1 MTTVSPFPAGSVKGR
16 LLQHLLRSKND
27 PSYFNDVI
35 LQRGPMWS
43 AQKEW
48 SEAVVAYRQV
58 CIESGNM
65 TGKGWWI
72 AGLILWYLW
81 TRKESLVYVTGP
93 GQTSLGAVL
102 WKEVR
107 RAVEGSRFWR
117 AGLLPAVVSPGI
129 KASPATVVV
138 RPGWQALGFSTTSV
152 ERASGHHAKS
162 LLVVC
167 EEASG
172 IEQEA
177 WDAIESL
184 GYERLVA
191 IGNPIRADGHFA
203 DLSDQGDRDALEH
216 RPPQVSCKHFVVPS
230 TMSPHAHLAQSSGTC
245 RQGLAGSRGP

>member
-81 TRKESLVYVTGP
+81 TRRESLVYVTGP

-152 ERASGHHAKS
+152 ERASGS
-162 LLVVC
+162 P
-167 EEASG
+167 S
-172 IEQEA
+172 
-177 WDAIESL
+177 
-184 GYERLVA
+184 
-191 IGNPIRADGHFA
+191 
-203 DLSDQGDRDALEH
+203 
-216 RPPQVSCKHFVVPS
+216 RP
-230 TMSPHAHLAQSSGTC
+230 
-245 RQGLAGSRGP
+245 

>member
-48 SEAVVAYRQV
+48 SEAVVVYRQA

-138 RPGWQALGFSTTSV
+138 RPGWLALGFSTTSV
-152 ERASGHHAKS
+152 ERASGGHHAKS
-162 LLVVC
+162 LSWSSARKRRGLNKRHGTQSNRSVMKDLWPS
-167 EEASG
+167 ATRSG
-172 IEQEA
+172 LT
-177 WDAIESL
+177 AISL
-184 GYERLVA
+184 
-191 IGNPIRADGHFA
+191 F
-203 DLSDQGDRDALEH
+203 
-216 RPPQVSCKHFVVPS
+216 
-230 TMSPHAHLAQSSGTC
+230 
-245 RQGLAGSRGP
+245 

>member
-27 PSYFNDVI
+27 PCYFNDVI

-152 ERASGHHAKS
+152 PLTS
-162 LLVVC
+162 L
-167 EEASG
+167 SRR
-172 IEQEA
+172 Q
-177 WDAIESL
+177 
-184 GYERLVA
+184 
-191 IGNPIRADGHFA
+191 
-203 DLSDQGDRDALEH
+203 
-216 RPPQVSCKHFVVPS
+216 RPPTRSADWLRSGRSGLRGSSSTATAIPAGTSCERWRGVIR
-230 TMSPHAHLAQSSGTC
+230 TGWNRSS
-245 RQGLAGSRGP
+245 ARGP

>member
-1 MTTVSPFPAGSVKGR
+1 MTTVSPFPAGTVKGR

-43 AQKEW
+43 AQKKW
-48 SEAVVAYRQV
+48 SQAVVAYRQV

-81 TRKESLVYVTGP
+81 TRRESLVYVTGP

-203 DLSDQGDRDALEH
+203 LLSDQGDHNALEN
-216 RPPQVSCKHFVVPS
+216 RPLQVSF
-230 TMSPHAHLAQSSGTC
+230 
-245 RQGLAGSRGP
+245 

>member
-1 MTTVSPFPAGSVKGR
+1 MKGR

-172 IEQEA
+172 IEQGT

-203 DLSDQGDRDALEH
+203 ALSDQGDRDALEN
-216 RPPQVSCKHFVVPS
+216 RPP
-230 TMSPHAHLAQSSGTC
+230 L
-245 RQGLAGSRGP
+245 GLV